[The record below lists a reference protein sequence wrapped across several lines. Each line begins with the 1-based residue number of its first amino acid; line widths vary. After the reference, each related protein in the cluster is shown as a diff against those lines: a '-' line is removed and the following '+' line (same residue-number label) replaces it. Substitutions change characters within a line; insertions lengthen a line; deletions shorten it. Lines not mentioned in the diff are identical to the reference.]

1 MPKLSPAF
9 GEADLSNCEREQIHL
24 AGSIQPHGVLLRLD
38 EPSLIIVQISAN
50 APEILAAGDLVG
62 QPLAAL
68 QGDIEDKIRPYLDEP
83 LDALPV
89 AVRCHVG
96 EDHRAVDGLLHRP
109 SSGGLIIELERAGP
123 MVDLSNDVEVALKK
137 LVSAP
142 SLRRLADDTA
152 ATLKALTGYDRVMV
166 YRFDEEGHGEVY
178 AEMRESHLEAFLGNR
193 YPASDIPQMA
203 RRLYERNRVRVLVD
217 VDYQPVPIL
226 PSCDVDCDQQLDMSL
241 CFLRSMSPLHIQYL
255 KNMGVG
261 ATLVISL
268 MVGGRLWGL
277 IACHHYAPR
286 FVHYEMRA
294 VCEVLAEAIG
304 VRIAAL
310 ESVQKNQIELSIR
323 RLEQRVIE
331 IIAQEGDWRT
341 ALFDSSNL
349 LLTPLS
355 ATGAAM
361 MFEGQIM
368 TTGDVPGTQD
378 IRAIAAWLDR
388 QPRASVIATK
398 SLCLDD
404 DAFANLKTMAA
415 GVIATPLSRSAG
427 DYLVWFRPERVQTV
441 TWGGN
446 PFKPVVVG
454 NDPADLSPRRSF
466 SQWRQQVE
474 GTSSSWTEADQA
486 AARLIGDAIAD
497 FALQFRSVRMLI
509 AKSQLEQVSSEVRLA
524 DQPLMI
530 ADRDGRAILTNG
542 AFDQLLGHETPMTA
556 IEQLP
561 ARFDPGDALE
571 ACLEGL
577 GDERASWRGEVTVR
591 RGAFAGR
598 SFLLRIDAV
607 HATPNSGSL
616 MGYVLLFGDLTE
628 QKSAEDARR
637 HFQEGVIQHHRV
649 LPTPLNS
656 RDDLL
661 YRNIL
666 TSVIGNAQLA
676 ALEVAD
682 SMDVTRMSEMLESIT
697 SSVNRTAGLL
707 EHLIVHAAKGDD
719 EG

>member
-1 MPKLSPAF
+1 MTISSPAF

-24 AGSIQPHGVLLRLD
+24 AGSIQPHGILLRLD
-38 EPSLIIVQISAN
+38 EPSLTIVQASAN
-50 APEILAAGDLVG
+50 AGRLFATEDLVG
-62 QPLAAL
+62 WPLARL
-68 QGDIEDKIRPYLDEP
+68 QGDIEDKIRPYLDEE
-83 LDALPV
+83 LDELPV

-96 EDHRAVDGLLHRP
+96 EDHLAFDGLLHRP
-109 SSGGLIIELERAGP
+109 ATGGLVIELESAGP
-123 MVDLSNDVEVALKK
+123 KVDLSNDVEAALQK
-137 LVSAP
+137 LVAAP

-152 ATLKALTGYDRVMV
+152 DILKSLTGYDRVMV
-166 YRFDEEGHGEVY
+166 YRFDQEGHGEVF
-178 AEMRESHLEAFLGNR
+178 AEVRELHLEAFLGNR

-217 VDYQPVPIL
+217 VNDEPVPIL
-226 PSCDVDCDQQLDMSL
+226 PSCGVGCDRQLDMSL

-341 ALFDSSNL
+341 ALFDSSKL

-355 ATGAAM
+355 AKGAAM

-378 IRAIAAWLDR
+378 IRDIASWLDR
-388 QPRASVIATK
+388 QPRAPVVATR
-398 SLCLDD
+398 SLCQDD
-404 DAFANLKTMAA
+404 SAFAHLKGVAT
-415 GVIATPLSRSAG
+415 GVIATPLSRSSG
-427 DYLVWFRPERVQTV
+427 DYLIWFRPEQIKTV

-466 SQWRQQVE
+466 SQWHQQVE
-474 GTSSSWTEADQA
+474 GTTDSWTEADQA

-509 AKSQLEQVSSEVRLA
+509 ARTQLDQVSREVKSA
-524 DQPLMI
+524 EQPLMI
-530 ADRDGRAILTNG
+530 VDCEGKIILTNA
-542 AFDQLLGHETPMTA
+542 AFDQILGDDA
-556 IEQLP
+556 KVRSIEQLP
-561 ARFDPGDALE
+561 GRFEPEDMLKAGIDTL
-571 ACLEGL
+571 
-577 GDERASWRGEVTVR
+577 RAGRTTWRGEITLKEGVLE
-591 RGAFAGR
+591 GR

-607 HATPNSGSL
+607 HASTQTSSL
-616 MGYVLLFGDLTE
+616 MGYVLLLGDLTE
-628 QKSAEDARR
+628 QKSAEQARR
-637 HFQEGVIQHHRV
+637 HFQEDVIQHHRMPPS
-649 LPTPLNS
+649 LLNS

-682 SMDVTRMSEMLESIT
+682 SMDVTCMSPMLGSIT
-697 SSVNRTAGLL
+697 DSVNRTAGLL
-707 EHLIVHAAKGDD
+707 EHLLVHAARDD
-719 EG
+719 DA